1 MAASPSSPD
10 GAGRAL
16 VTDGGIRSRL
26 AEGVLWLTI
35 DRPDVANAL
44 APEHRAELTRLLS
57 DAEEDVAVRCVV
69 ITGTGNAFCT
79 GADLRSSAGPPPRSP
94 DAPEKIAGDVARN
107 IRKNAQRL
115 IETILELEKP
125 VIAAVNGTAAGLGL
139 HLAVACD
146 LVVAT
151 EDARFIEVFVRRAL
165 VPDAGG
171 AYLLPRLVGLQRAK
185 ELMFLGDDVSA
196 RRAHEMGMVNRVV
209 PRDELLPV
217 TEQLAA
223 RLAAGPTRAIA
234 LMKWLA
240 NRSFD
245 VDRQTAFEN
254 ESYAQDINMTTH
266 DGNEGVQSFVERRP
280 PRYRGW

>member
-1 MAASPSSPD
+1 VED
-10 GAGRAL
+10 E
-16 VTDGGIRSRL
+16 GIRSRV

-35 DRPDVANAL
+35 DRPHVANAL
-44 APEHRAELTRLLS
+44 SPDNRAELVRLLS
-57 DAEEDVAVRCVV
+57 DAEDDVTVRCVV

-79 GADLRSSAGPPPRSP
+79 GADLRSSAGPPPRPP

-107 IRKNAQRL
+107 IRRNAQRL
-115 IETILELEKP
+115 ISTILELEKP

-165 VPDAGG
+165 VPDGGG

-185 ELMFLGDDVSA
+185 EMMLLGDDVSA
-196 RRAHEMGMVNRVV
+196 QRAYEMGMVNRVV
-209 PRDELLPV
+209 ARDRLLPV
-217 TEQLAA
+217 TEELAA

-245 VDRQTAFEN
+245 TDRQTAFEN
-254 ESYAQDINMTTH
+254 ESYAQDINMTTE
-266 DGNEGVQSFVERRP
+266 DGNEGVQSFLERRP

>member
-1 MAASPSSPD
+1 VED
-10 GAGRAL
+10 E
-16 VTDGGIRSRL
+16 GIRSRV

-35 DRPDVANAL
+35 DRPHVANAL
-44 APEHRAELTRLLS
+44 SPDNRAELVRLLS
-57 DAEEDVAVRCVV
+57 DAEDDVTVRCVV
-69 ITGTGNAFCT
+69 ITGTGNAFFT
-79 GADLRSSAGPPPRSP
+79 GADFRSSAGPPPRPP
-94 DAPEKIAGDVARN
+94 DVPEKIAGDVARN

-115 IETILELEKP
+115 ISTILELEKP

-165 VPDAGG
+165 VPDGGG

-185 ELMFLGDDVSA
+185 EMMFLGDDVSA
-196 RRAHEMGMVNRVV
+196 QRAYEMGMVNRVV
-209 PRDELLPV
+209 ARDRLLPV
-217 TEQLAA
+217 TEELAA

-245 VDRQTAFEN
+245 TDRQTAFEN
-254 ESYAQDINMTTH
+254 ESYAQDINMTTE
-266 DGNEGVQSFVERRP
+266 DGNEGVQSFLERRP